1 MKFMTQAT
9 KITMFQIIL
18 LAFLLFIA
26 LQLVYFVVI
35 IN

>member
-18 LAFLLFIA
+18 LVFLLFIA
-26 LQLVYFVVI
+26 LQLA
-35 IN
+35 